1 MDPAPPATDS
11 LRSDLRWAF
20 WVMRRQVSIPLV
32 VAGIATIGSTFEQNT
47 FLVDLFV
54 AVYALAVFG
63 WFGASNVWFRRAAAG
78 DWLRLRELP
87 GLMVR
92 FVGPFFRFSFLI
104 AIPYLAVL
112 AVFGALDGGFPR
124 WLSLTLSVVSAIG
137 IFVVPT
143 LALSTRRA
151 RSAIV
156 DGVRAFFR
164 WWPAC
169 LPYALLTL
177 GVSVLGAVADAWRV
191 PLVVTT
197 PLFVLVNLAITGAVV
212 AFYLRRVPVGRD
224 GSAYGEPE
232 VQQPAPLPDRPDE
245 GV

>member
-1 MDPAPPATDS
+1 MGPAPPAIDS
-11 LRSDLRWAF
+11 LRSDLRWAL
-20 WVMRRQVSIPLV
+20 WVMRRQISIPLLA
-32 VAGIATIGSTFEQNT
+32 AGIATLGSALDQDSLLVGL
-47 FLVDLFV
+47 FL
-54 AVYALAVFG
+54 AIYALAMFG
-63 WFGASNVWFRRAAAG
+63 WFGASNVWFRRAAAD
-78 DWLRLRELP
+78 DWLQLRQLP
-87 GLMVR
+87 GLIAR
-92 FVGPFFRFSFLI
+92 FIGPFLRFGLLI
-104 AIPYLAVL
+104 AIPYYVLL
-112 AVFGALDGGFPR
+112 AVFDALDTGFPR
-124 WLSLTLSVVSAIG
+124 WLSVVLSVVSAIG
-137 IFVVPT
+137 IFVFPT

-191 PLVVTT
+191 PLVLTT
-197 PLFVLVNLAITGAVV
+197 PIFVVANLAIAGAVV

-224 GSAYGEPE
+224 GVAYAEPE
-232 VQQPAPLPDRPDE
+232 VVSPPPLPDRPDG